1 MLSSHTI
8 LGGSLSYQTFF
19 VLYTLGIYR
28 LSTGK
33 GCETRMI
40 LVREISKTFGSLKA
54 VKNVSFELP
63 TGQIAG
69 LLGPNGAGKST
80 TIRMMTGYLTPDQ
93 GSISIVGYNIQ
104 QQPDQ
109 AKSLIGYLPE
119 SAPIYPEMSVRG
131 YLKHRAKLYRVSG
144 RDIAPAIDKAMAQT
158 RITDVAKR
166 RVGHLSKGYRQRVGL
181 AAALVHNP
189 QVLILDEPTN
199 GLDPTQIREAR
210 SLIRELSE
218 HRTTLLCSH
227 ILPEVERTCD
237 RVIVMAGGQIRAD
250 GTPSELINASPGP
263 VRYIVEIRTNP
274 SAGIEHA
281 LRILASIPGIATS
294 KPAPNQPDDASAGWS
309 TIELEAAPGES
320 DLREAIAASA
330 DDNGLFI
337 RELRKLVPTLESL
350 FVQLVDT
357 AAPVHT
363 AGISQGGEA

>member
-1 MLSSHTI
+1 
-8 LGGSLSYQTFF
+8 
-19 VLYTLGIYR
+19 
-28 LSTGK
+28 
-33 GCETRMI
+33 MI
-40 LVREISKTFGSLKA
+40 LVREISKSFGSLKA
-54 VKNVSFELP
+54 VQNVSFELP

-80 TIRMMTGYLTPDQ
+80 TIRMMTGFLTPDS
-93 GSISIVGYNIQ
+93 GTIKIVGHDIQ
-104 QQPDQ
+104 TQASK

-119 SAPIYPEMSVRG
+119 SAPIYPEMSVKG
-131 YLKHRAKLYRVSG
+131 YLKHRAKLYKVPG
-144 RDIAPAIDKAMAQT
+144 RDIGPAIDKAMAQT
-158 RITDVAKR
+158 RITEVARR

-218 HRTTLLCSH
+218 ERTTLLCSH

-237 RVIVMAGGQIRAD
+237 RVIVFAGGKIRAD

-263 VRYIVEIRTNP
+263 IRYNIEIRTNP

-281 LRILASIPGIATS
+281 LRTLAVIPGIAAA
-294 KPAPNQPDDASAGWS
+294 KPADIQPMDAAAGWS
-309 TIELEAAPGES
+309 AIQLESAPNER
-320 DLREAIAASA
+320 DLREAIAAAA
-330 DDNGLFI
+330 DDHGLFI
-337 RELRKLVPTLESL
+337 RELRKIVPTLESL

-357 AAPVHT
+357 ASDVRT
-363 AGISQGGEA
+363 GDTQ

>member
-1 MLSSHTI
+1 
-8 LGGSLSYQTFF
+8 
-19 VLYTLGIYR
+19 
-28 LSTGK
+28 
-33 GCETRMI
+33 MI
-40 LVREISKTFGSLKA
+40 LVREISKSFGSLKA
-54 VKNVSFELP
+54 VRNVSFELP
-63 TGQIAG
+63 AGQIAG

-80 TIRMMTGYLTPDQ
+80 TIRMMTGFLTPDK
-93 GSISIVGYNIQ
+93 GSISIVGHDIQ
-104 QQPDQ
+104 QQADK

-119 SAPIYPEMSVRG
+119 SAPIYPEMSVKG
-131 YLKHRAKLYRVSG
+131 YLKHRAKLFLVPG
-144 RDIAPAIDKAMAQT
+144 REIGPAIDKAMSQT
-158 RITDVAKR
+158 RISDVARR

-181 AAALVHNP
+181 AAALVHDP

-250 GTPSELINASPGP
+250 GTPGELINASPGP

-281 LRILASIPGIATS
+281 LRVLASIPGVAAS
-294 KPAPNQPDDASAGWS
+294 KPAPTQPDDASAGWS
-309 TIELEAAPGES
+309 TVELEAAPGET

-330 DDNGLFI
+330 DDHGLFI
-337 RELRKLVPTLESL
+337 RELRKVVPTLESL
-350 FVQLVDT
+350 FVHLVDT
-357 AAPVHT
+357 ASTVHT
-363 AGISQGGEA
+363 TSVSQGGEP